1 MSPQWRKWRNY
12 LFNFT
17 RAHYLERHNERHSR
31 HCLDLVPGQ
40 LRAVCNDE
48 RHSARLI
55 FNSPLGCSAPDA
67 YGAAEPRRG
76 QTDAG

>member
-31 HCLDLVPGQ
+31 HCLELVPVSCVQCATTNGT
-40 LRAVCNDE
+40 
-48 RHSARLI
+48 
-55 FNSPLGCSAPDA
+55 
-67 YGAAEPRRG
+67 PR
-76 QTDAG
+76 D